1 MIILDKRK
9 LFSKLPSVDEV
20 LGDSKIVNIISEY
33 PRDLVIEG
41 IREAIDIN
49 RKSII
54 NLKENVHDFDISI
67 DELINQR
74 KGVKLKTKK
83 LIIALIFVAVIL
95 LLFILMIDI
104 QNMELFITVAFIDL
118 LVMIVSIGVSLF
130 VDFHHRVIIIMKYI
144 SLMMIILINVLYM
157 MCISG
162 SGTAVFIKV
171 DTLPIELILLSLVT
185 GFLCGAS

>member
-1 MIILDKRK
+1 MIQ
-9 LFSKLPSVDEV
+9 
-20 LGDSKIVNIISEY
+20 KIAQY
-33 PRDLVIEG
+33 
-41 IREAIDIN
+41 
-49 RKSII
+49 
-54 NLKENVHDFDISI
+54 FDISI

>member
-1 MIILDKRK
+1 MNCGQKIKQLRLEKKLSQKQLGEILNVSDKTISKWETGCTLPDIEMIQ
-9 LFSKLPSVDEV
+9 
-20 LGDSKIVNIISEY
+20 KIAQY
-33 PRDLVIEG
+33 
-41 IREAIDIN
+41 
-49 RKSII
+49 
-54 NLKENVHDFDISI
+54 FDISI

-118 LVMIVSIGVSLF
+118 LLMIVSIGVSLF

-185 GFLCGAS
+185 GFLCGIS